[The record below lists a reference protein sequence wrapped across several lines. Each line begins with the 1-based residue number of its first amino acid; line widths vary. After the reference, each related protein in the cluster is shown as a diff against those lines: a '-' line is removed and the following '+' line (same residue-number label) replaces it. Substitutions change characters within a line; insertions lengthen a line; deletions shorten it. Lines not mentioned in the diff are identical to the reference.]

1 MGRSRAAASYK
12 WELLKLKLSSK
23 GLGKRNADAA
33 ETCGW
38 KTEATRSWNTKS
50 VMSQGGKDYLGDSKH
65 TFHMKAAMCATKSL
79 FIMQLTYQTATSSCQ
94 WREDWQQANDL
105 LLLSKCLSFAP
116 ASLCAVGGRQ
126 RCQAMFSCNYFILF
140 LPILLTQHTRKA
152 GTAAFVR
159 PHTSKQYLLKL

>member
-1 MGRSRAAASYK
+1 MGSSRAALSYK
-12 WELLKLKLSSK
+12 WKLLKLKLFSK
-23 GLGKRNADAA
+23 GLDKRNSDAA

-38 KTEATRSWNTKS
+38 KTEATCSWNMES
-50 VMSQGGKDYLGDSKH
+50 VISQGSKDYLGDSKH

-79 FIMQLTYQTATSSCQ
+79 FMMQLTYQTATSSCQ

-105 LLLSKCLSFAP
+105 LLLNKCLSFAP

-126 RCQAMFSCNYFILF
+126 GCQAIFCCNYFILF
-140 LPILLTQHTRKA
+140 LPIFLTQHTRKA

-159 PHTSKQYLLKL
+159 PDTSKQ